1 MSLLTNNI
9 KLYLYINNAWVDYT
23 DGLINCNI
31 VRGIQSYEGPFS
43 QPDVGQ
49 LTILTRNENL
59 DPYNNEDVVYNVK
72 IKITANNEPIFTGK
86 IDSIDV
92 KYRPKGLPPEIT
104 LTAIDYLG
112 SMQRHTLSDSFVKL
126 RKQNWYPAAFIQ
138 DMQLYSSQEMPD
150 FVLGENYYTTSTNCA
165 GSINSG
171 QAAWSAFAAMAITDL
186 GIAYVNKNNQF
197 CYFDTA
203 FDNPNHP
210 NISRSIEATFA
221 SDGSALSY
229 TGINLNDGLE
239 QLCNDFTVTQDT
251 GAWSLD
257 GETFTTTSVSNQ
269 YFNAPSKNIWGKV
282 GKQITVKTQDAHDLM
297 ESILQET
304 SKPRREIYSITY
316 NAAKYIDIA
325 KNIDMLDNIYV
336 DHEINQSTSIS
347 RKYGVVGI
355 RHQITLDSW
364 ETTYLLR
371 NWNYLDTEFPK
382 PIFTVTPSSGTTN
395 TTFTYTLQN
404 YDVNDG
410 YSVTWYLG
418 AGIYQYD
425 QNVVTQQ
432 YVSGNVLQTWVEVTN
447 AYGWIRR
454 SDTQSITVTGAPP
467 YVDFSYTF
475 DPSLASKV
483 YFTEEASGELSLL
496 WTFGDGTTST
506 LSNPEKIYSSVG
518 GTYNVTLQATNNYGT
533 STITK
538 QVVIPAGTP
547 LSIRYLAFGCV
558 LEDPALQYTVIPN
571 QIFDVYAYDS
581 NNIDRLENKNCI
593 GIYNGNMWL
602 ADNKLGNVNSR
613 ARPWVI
619 DSTYDWP
626 AADFY
631 FANPDLLTN
640 RTTENAYPTRLY
652 QGSTAGYTFAFVYDL
667 GAQYTD
673 ITQISAKV
681 LMTSGTYQPPYYPLK
696 VYGSPDN
703 ITWYRIGQ
711 FNFQERT
718 SYLYTAG
725 YDYGYPVTMTGEF
738 GMPPQAPGLQV
749 PFFDTGN
756 RPMRYIRGTITNGTF
771 KIGEIRPSGG
781 ALGINNSYQINRTLV
796 NGSPPVYVSGRKLFK
811 TTTSGTV
818 TNANT
823 GTPIADG
830 DVTLSGPYSLTNFTG
845 TFTIDLQKSFNNVW
859 GIALYTDLAGQ
870 AGDSIV
876 FEHSQDG
883 VLWQSLGT
891 LTPQASNGTYVY
903 TYLRN
908 NVLAPVTYGSTVI
921 STTVGAP

>member
-1 MSLLTNNI
+1 MTLLASNI
-9 KLYLYINNAWVDYT
+9 KLYLYINSAWVEYT

-59 DPYNNEDVVYNVK
+59 DPYNNTDVVYNLK
-72 IKITANNEPIFTGK
+72 IKVTANNTTIFTGK

-126 RKQNWYPAAFIQ
+126 RKQTWYPHAFIQ

-150 FVLGENYYTTSTNCA
+150 FVLGENYYTTSTNCS
-165 GSINSG
+165 GSINTG
-171 QAAWSAFAAMAITDL
+171 QAAWSAFASMAITDL
-186 GIAYVNKNNQF
+186 GIAYANKDNEF

-210 NISRSIEATFA
+210 NISRPIKATFA
-221 SDGSALSY
+221 SDGSELSY
-229 TGINLNDGLE
+229 SGINLNDGLE
-239 QLCNDFTVTQDT
+239 QLCNDFTVTQDVGT
-251 GAWSLD
+251 WSLD
-257 GETFTTTSVSNQ
+257 GLAFTTVSNSVQ
-269 YFNAPSKNIWGKV
+269 YFNTASKNIWGKV

-304 SKPRREIYSITY
+304 SKPRREVYSISF
-316 NAAKYIDIA
+316 NAGKNIDVAKD
-325 KNIDMLDNIYV
+325 IDMLDNIYV
-336 DHEINQSTSIS
+336 DHEVNESTTIS
-347 RKYGVVGI
+347 RKYGVIGI

-382 PIFTVTPSSGTTN
+382 PIFTVTPSSGTTS
-395 TTFTYTLQN
+395 TTFTYTLEN

-425 QNVVTQQ
+425 ENVVTQQ
-432 YVSGNVLQTWVEVTN
+432 YATGNVLQTWVEVTN
-447 AYGWIRR
+447 EYGWIRR

-467 YVDFSYTF
+467 YVDFTF
-475 DPSLASKV
+475 TPDPSLPAKI
-483 YFTEEASGELSLL
+483 YFAEQASGETSLL

-506 LSNPEKIYSSVG
+506 LTHPEKTYSSLG
-518 GTYNVTLQATNNYGT
+518 GTYNVTLQATNIYGT

-538 QVVIPAGTP
+538 QVIIPAGTP

-571 QIFDVYAYDS
+571 QIFDLYAYDS
-581 NNIDRLENKNCI
+581 SNVDRLQNKNCI

-619 DSTYDWP
+619 DTTYDWP

-631 FANPDLLTN
+631 FTNPDLLTN
-640 RTTENAYPTRLY
+640 RSTEQAYPARFY

-673 ITQISAKV
+673 ITQITAKV
-681 LMTSGTYQPPYYPLK
+681 IMSSGNYQPPYYPLK

-703 ITWYRIGQ
+703 ITWYRLGQ

-781 ALGINNSYQINRTLV
+781 ALGINNSYQINRTLTT
-796 NGSPPVYVSGRKLFK
+796 GSPATYVSGRKVYK

-818 TNANT
+818 TNSS
-823 GTPIADG
+823 GSPIADG
-830 DVTLSGPYSLTNFTG
+830 DVTLSGPYTLTNFTG
-845 TFTIDLQKSFNNVW
+845 TFSIDLQKSFNNVW
-859 GIALYTDLAGQ
+859 GIALQTDLAGQ

-876 FEHSQDG
+876 WEHSQDG

-891 LTPQASNGTYVY
+891 QTPQSSNGTFVY
-903 TYLRN
+903 SYLRN
-908 NVLAPVTYGSTVI
+908 NVLAPITYGSTVI